1 MTSCRTAAAT
11 IPEGTGSMPTRA
23 IADVLKDQQLVRLAP
38 DATAAEAARAMTD
51 HRVGAVVVTLPD
63 APDGLIGI
71 FTERDLLRRVVGERR
86 DPGTTAIERVMTA
99 DPLCVDDTITVGDA
113 LRMVSDQRIRHLP
126 VNREGRLAGI
136 VSSRDL
142 MDWILRAQARNIAA
156 LTGTATGAAD
166 GLTVGRG

>member
-1 MTSCRTAAAT
+1 MQQTLG
-11 IPEGTGSMPTRA
+11 EVLRA
-23 IADVLKDQQLVRLAP
+23 KPPVLYTVPPDMAVADAVQIMREVNIGAILVVAGDRL
-38 DATAAEAARAMTD
+38 
-51 HRVGAVVVTLPD
+51 L
-63 APDGLIGI
+63 GI